1 MYAAGPNAHTIGQIN
16 DAIRDGLR
24 AVKNTLEDDCLIPGA
39 GAFEIA
45 VSNYLSTKTK
55 KAAKGRAKLGVQ
67 AYADAVLVI
76 PKTLA
81 INGGFDVQDAIVSL
95 QEEQAEGNIV
105 GLDLQT
111 GEPIDPTVQGI
122 WDNYRVKRQMLHSWF
137 VLFCTIGIEIYSR
150 PLFQLGYCSKF
161 TVDR

>member
-1 MYAAGPNAHTIGQIN
+1 MYATGPNAHTIGQIN

-24 AVKNTLEDDCLIPGA
+24 SVKNALEDDCLIPGA

-45 VSNYLSTKTK
+45 LSNHLSTKTK
-55 KAAKGRAKLGVQ
+55 KLAKGRAKLGVQ

-122 WDNYRVKRQMLHSWF
+122 WDNYRVKRQMLHSWYAP
-137 VLFCTIGIEIYSR
+137 FCVIDVGNYS
-150 PLFQLGYCSKF
+150 Q
-161 TVDR
+161 V

>member
-1 MYAAGPNAHTIGQIN
+1 MPLLHSHSISRMYATGPNAHTIAQIN

-24 AVKNTLEDDCLIPGA
+24 SVKNTLEDDCLIPGA

-45 VSNYLSTKTK
+45 VSNHLSTKTK
-55 KAAKGRAKLGVQ
+55 KTAKGRAKLGVQ
-67 AYADAVLVI
+67 AYADAILVI

-81 INGGFDVQDAIVSL
+81 SNGGFDVQDTIVSL

-122 WDNYRVKRQMLHSWF
+122 WDNYRVKRQMLHSWY
-137 VLFCTIGIEIYSR
+137 VSFCAVDIEGYSR
-150 PLFQLGYCSKF
+150 VSF
-161 TVDR
+161 

>member
-1 MYAAGPNAHTIGQIN
+1 MSLLLSHSNSQMYATGPNAHTIGQIN

-24 AVKNTLEDDCLIPGA
+24 SVKNALEDDCLIPGA

-45 VSNYLSTKTK
+45 LSNHLSTKTK
-55 KAAKGRAKLGVQ
+55 KGAKGRAKLDVQ
-67 AYADAVLVI
+67 AYADAVFVI

-81 INGGFDVQDAIVSL
+81 TNGGFDVQDAIVSL
-95 QEEQAEGNIV
+95 KEEQVEGNIV

-122 WDNYRVKRQMLHSWF
+122 WDNYGR
-137 VLFCTIGIEIYSR
+137 CYT
-150 PLFQLGYCSKF
+150 LGMHRSA
-161 TVDR
+161 

>member
-1 MYAAGPNAHTIGQIN
+1 MPLLLSHSNSQMYATGPNAHTIGQIN

-24 AVKNTLEDDCLIPGA
+24 SVKNALEDDCLIPGA

-45 VSNYLSTKTK
+45 LSNHLSTKTK
-55 KAAKGRAKLGVQ
+55 KTAKGRAKLGVQ

-122 WDNYRVKRQMLHSWF
+122 WDNYRVKRQMLHSWYAP
-137 VLFCTIGIEIYSR
+137 FCVIDIGIYS
-150 PLFQLGYCSKF
+150 QA
-161 TVDR
+161 